1 MAKNEASLLIRIKSS
16 GGEILEK
23 LGGTISSIASKAAL
37 VGTALVGFGVA
48 AVKSFKDSEEATNA
62 LNQSM
67 VQQGVYTAELAKK
80 YGEMASKLE
89 SLTTFADEQITSA
102 QATLQA
108 YIGQKEVTEDLT
120 KATLDFATAKKIDL
134 KSAAEAIGKAVGGET
149 NALARYG
156 IEVDTS
162 ADKTTR
168 MAQAVQGLSSK
179 FGGQAAAAAQGLGT
193 LEQLKNAL
201 DNVMEKVGERL
212 APFIAFFTRQ
222 LIDFSGALQNNTGF
236 VQGLDMAINFISK
249 SFAVLKNMVVGTAE
263 VIGTGLGGAVEAVT
277 LAMQGKFS
285 QAKDTVKLALDE
297 IANTAKERTLLL
309 GEELNAID
317 DARAVADEQKRQN
330 ELAMIQ
336 AAEDRKSEIKKTSNI
351 TQFTEAQKQA
361 AKMYG
366 IELKTKDD
374 LKKLDDAKAKDRGA
388 FLSQIATLEGSSN
401 KALAA
406 LGKAAAIAQI
416 TISTA
421 EAASAGFRWGMAMGG
436 PPLAATFQGLAIA
449 AGAAQIAK
457 VSGVQLAE
465 GGIVRATPGG
475 INATIGEGGQDE
487 AVIPLDRAG
496 EFGLGGG
503 GGNTIIFNG
512 PILGDESQAMEFAR
526 AIDRSLLKLRQ
537 TNQSV
542 AFETD
547 IF

>member
-1 MAKNEASLLIRIKSS
+1 MAKNEASLLIRIKSA

-48 AVKSFKDSEEATNA
+48 AVKSFKDSEGATNA

-134 KSAAEAIGKAVGGET
+134 KSAAEAIGKAVSGET

-168 MAQAVQGLSSK
+168 MAQAVQGLNSK

-222 LIDFSGALQNNTGF
+222 LIDFSGVLQNNTGF
-236 VQGLDMAINFISK
+236 VQGLDMAITFISK
-249 SFAVLKNMVVGTAE
+249 SFAILKNMVVGTAE

-366 IELKTKDD
+366 IDLKTKDD

-475 INATIGEGGQDE
+475 IQATIGEGGRDE
-487 AVIPLDRAG
+487 AVIPLENG
-496 EFGLGGG
+496 QIPGGNG

-512 PILGDESQAMEFAR
+512 PIMGDESQAMEFAR
-526 AIDRSLLKLRQ
+526 AIDKNLLKLRQ
-537 TNQSV
+537 SNQSV